1 MGWFD
6 IGWPEHI
13 LEGKTEPKFDKEK
26 TISVC
31 NGEVCKYFVLL
42 LGKNSHLLTVLKK
55 MNPAFPQIL
64 TFEWRRIKF

>member
-31 NGEVCKYFVLL
+31 NGEVCKYFVL
-42 LGKNSHLLTVLKK
+42 VLKNNSFLK
-55 MNPAFPQIL
+55 KTVIC
-64 TFEWRRIKF
+64 